1 MSYGSKYKS
10 QNIKL
15 LKENTGENLSDLKS
29 GKYFFN
35 KTYTHT
41 HTHIQ
46 PRNDKRNNIN
56 KIELI
61 KILKCYSLKDR
72 NQKQARS

>member
-41 HTHIQ
+41 HTHN
-46 PRNDKRNNIN
+46 P
-56 KIELI
+56 EMI
-61 KILKCYSLKDR
+61 KETISIK
-72 NQKQARS
+72 

>member
-41 HTHIQ
+41 HTHTT
-46 PRNDKRNNIN
+46 
-56 KIELI
+56 
-61 KILKCYSLKDR
+61 
-72 NQKQARS
+72 QK

>member
-35 KTYTHT
+35 KTCRHT
-41 HTHIQ
+41 HTHIH
-46 PRNDKRNNIN
+46 KT
-56 KIELI
+56 
-61 KILKCYSLKDR
+61 
-72 NQKQARS
+72 QK

>member
-35 KTYTHT
+35 KTCTHT
-41 HTHIQ
+41 HTQNLEMI
-46 PRNDKRNNIN
+46 RETIS
-56 KIELI
+56 I
-61 KILKCYSLKDR
+61 KQNLLKF
-72 NQKQARS
+72 

>member
-41 HTHIQ
+41 HTHTHN
-46 PRNDKRNNIN
+46 P
-56 KIELI
+56 EMI
-61 KILKCYSLKDR
+61 KETISIK
-72 NQKQARS
+72 